1 MPRAQVPD
9 YYEIVKE
16 PIDLKMILDRIDAG
30 DYYITLE
37 ARSRRVQRFA
47 RAVLCV
53 LTRVVSADLRCG
65 LSAAVQQ
72 LPPLQRAR
80 HAVLQVR

>member
-37 ARSRRVQRFA
+37 ARRVAPSALR
-47 RAVLCV
+47 VLC
-53 LTRVVSADLRCG
+53 SAC
-65 LSAAVQQ
+65 
-72 LPPLQRAR
+72 
-80 HAVLQVR
+80 